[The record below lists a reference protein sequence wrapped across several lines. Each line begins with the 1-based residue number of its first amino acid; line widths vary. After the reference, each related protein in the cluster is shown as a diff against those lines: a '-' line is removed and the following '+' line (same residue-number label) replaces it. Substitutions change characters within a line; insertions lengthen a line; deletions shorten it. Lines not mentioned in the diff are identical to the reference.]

1 LGKDLQHIPLYK
13 IKTKEMAS
21 LGFDIIDVVGSK
33 GKAYDSTEAHRHTFF
48 ELFFFKSGKGI
59 HEIDFNHYPIEA
71 NSAHFVSPGQIHHLD
86 LKNTKGQ
93 VLCFT
98 EDFVSLKSK
107 GSFVEDFPF
116 YDSGNP
122 PFLKLSKVLSDEIA
136 GLIDS
141 ANRDIDKLRESNH
154 DLLHAY
160 LNIILLKIRGFFLDK
175 QKNAPQPTHG
185 REQKVVLFKKL
196 VNELYSTHRSVSD
209 YALQLNLS
217 PNYLNALCKKH
228 EGKTAT
234 QLIQD
239 RLLLESKRLLYATD
253 MNVKEISFY
262 LKFEDVSYFNRF
274 FKKQTRL
281 TPVQYRRQALKN
293 D

>member
-1 LGKDLQHIPLYK
+1 
-13 IKTKEMAS
+13 M
-21 LGFDIIDVVGSK
+21 GFDIIDVVGSI
-33 GKAYDSTEAHRHTFF
+33 GKAYDSTAPHRHTFF
-48 ELFFFKSGKGI
+48 ELFFFRSGKGT
-59 HEIDFNHYPIEA
+59 HEIDFNHYPVEG
-71 NSAHFVSPGQIHHLD
+71 NSVHFVSPGQIHHLD

-98 EDFVSLKSK
+98 EDFASLKSK

-116 YDSGNP
+116 YDPISP
-122 PFLKLSKVLSDEIA
+122 PSLKLSKVLGEEIA

-141 ANRDIDKLRESNH
+141 ANRDLDKLRESNH
-154 DLLHAY
+154 ELLHAY
-160 LNIILLKIRGFFLDK
+160 LNIILLKIRTFFLDK
-175 QKNAPQPTHG
+175 QKNNPQPAQG
-185 REQKVVLFKKL
+185 REQKVILFKKL
-196 VNELYSTHRSVSD
+196 VNELYSTHSAVSD
-209 YALQLNLS
+209 YAQQLSLS

-274 FKKQTRL
+274 FKKQTGL
-281 TPVQYRRQALKN
+281 TPVQYRRQVLKN

>member
-1 LGKDLQHIPLYK
+1 
-13 IKTKEMAS
+13 M
-21 LGFDIIDVVGSK
+21 GFDIIDVVGSQ
-33 GKAYDSTEAHRHTFF
+33 GKAYDSTAPHRHTFF
-48 ELFFFKSGKGI
+48 ELFFFKSGKGS
-59 HEIDFNHYPIEA
+59 HEIDFKSYPVEA
-71 NSAHFVSPGQIHHLD
+71 NSVHFVSPGQIHHLD

-98 EDFVSLKSK
+98 EDFASLKSK
-107 GSFVEDFPF
+107 GSFIEDFPF
-116 YDSGNP
+116 YDANP
-122 PFLKLSKVLSDEIA
+122 PCLKLSKVLGDEIA
-136 GLIDS
+136 ALIDS
-141 ANRDIDKLRESNH
+141 VSRDMEKLREGSH
-154 DLLHAY
+154 ELLHAY
-160 LNIILLKIRGFFLDK
+160 LNIILLKIRTFFQDK
-175 QKNAPQPTHG
+175 QKNAPQPAQG
-185 REQKVVLFKKL
+185 REQKVVSFKKL
-196 VNELYSTHRSVSD
+196 VNELYSTHCPVSD
-209 YALQLNLS
+209 YAAQLNLS

-253 MNVKEISFY
+253 MNVKEVSFY

-281 TPVQYRRQALKN
+281 TPVQYRREALKN